1 MLQPSNPILV
11 AARLVKAILFS
22 SSKPSKGF
30 GPAMLRHTFRS
41 HLRRAAS
48 RLAAKA
54 ASSWRLECE
63 EWGSET
69 LLPPHSFGEVY
80 KNRNVR
86 CLLPPK
92 YKKNGCWWSNSCKP
106 HDPDLAFWTL
116 RLWGSLAMVFHL
128 SVRRVMGR
136 DRIHWPQN
144 SLLDDPIAWN
154 PFWGQYHAMI
164 VLRNEQRALEK

>member
-69 LLPPHSFGEVY
+69 FCHHTALG
-80 KNRNVR
+80 R
-86 CLLPPK
+86 CIKTETYDAFCRPNT
-92 YKKNGCWWSNSCKP
+92 KKTGAGGAI
-106 HDPDLAFWTL
+106 LANLMIRTWL
-116 RLWGSLAMVFHL
+116 SGPSVSGGLWPWFSTF
-128 SVRRVMGR
+128 R
-136 DRIHWPQN
+136 
-144 SLLDDPIAWN
+144 
-154 PFWGQYHAMI
+154 
-164 VLRNEQRALEK
+164 